1 MTGKYIDFKG
11 KLKVGDR
18 VRVNS
23 EEACTITSVDDRGF
37 GYRCGDT
44 DFYKVWGTLELLS
57 PSPRVISLE
66 TLEPGDEVERMF
78 QGEKYLATCLDVS
91 KNGIV
96 KHMEETRTEGQER
109 AAIYTGDV
117 AWSTTARKMGFDGW
131 QPVQP
136 ASPPAPAEKE
146 EEWWE
151 DRKKFWKEDRHL
163 GGPECPT
170 PLFEKII
177 AEAKRRGA
185 EEVRNAAKAG
195 FMECD
200 TCRAIPGTPPL
211 CRGCLHNRKIIES
224 LNKPAG
230 AGEK

>member
-18 VRVNS
+18 VRLQG
-23 EEACTITSVDDRGF
+23 TIVPNIDGTRSWVDVDIGKGCRHTFHVFDESV
-37 GYRCGDT
+37 
-44 DFYKVWGTLELLS
+44 LEFLS

-146 EEWWE
+146 EELL
-151 DRKKFWKEDRHL
+151 RKSNDAMQRL
-163 GGPECPT
+163 
-170 PLFEKII
+170 
-177 AEAKRRGA
+177 
-185 EEVRNAAKAG
+185 
-195 FMECD
+195 
-200 TCRAIPGTPPL
+200 
-211 CRGCLHNRKIIES
+211 
-224 LNKPAG
+224 LNVYGNPAG